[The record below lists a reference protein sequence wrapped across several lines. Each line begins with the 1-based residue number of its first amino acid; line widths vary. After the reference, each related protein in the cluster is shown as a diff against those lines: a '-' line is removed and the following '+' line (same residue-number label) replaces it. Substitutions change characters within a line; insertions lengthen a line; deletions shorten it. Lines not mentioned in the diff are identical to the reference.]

1 MAHREMS
8 TFLSVFP
15 LLVGK
20 LRNADKIFESDEYKL
35 MKNLRKLNQ
44 IYCQITVS
52 VKDINEAKHAYH
64 EAFNHRLRLTSMNAP
79 ANAKANARRNA
90 PRNVQSDNASEGE
103 RGTATEDQNETM
115 DTDDYHPFPVPNEGD
130 IYEPG
135 IIPKGAEQPFSSKPF
150 LQLTDINAI

>member
-64 EAFNHRLRLTSMNAP
+64 EAFNHRLRLTRMAT
-79 ANAKANARRNA
+79 AQTNA
-90 PRNVQSDNASEGE
+90 PRNVRSDNASEGE
-103 RGTATEDQNETM
+103 RGIATEDQNETM
-115 DTDDYHPFPVPNEGD
+115 DTDDYHPFPVPNAGD

-135 IIPKGAEQPFSSKPF
+135 IIPKGAEQPFSSEPF
-150 LQLTDINAI
+150 LQLTDINAF